1 VQKDSH
7 ERKKIAT
14 RCARPASSQFGW
26 RKTFV
31 TEILQAAVDR
41 MGVTDA
47 AEVRPYGDT
56 INCKFKPWKARKC
69 AGAMQMTPCTNVQ
82 LSSSG
87 NHPRGTPAGKLR
99 ASYNL
104 ESDPLRPLGTWDSLQ
119 INGREAGGAA
129 LKGEMYGTEGDRH
142 PSREPA
148 N

>member
-1 VQKDSH
+1 M
-7 ERKKIAT
+7 
-14 RCARPASSQFGW
+14 P
-26 RKTFV
+26 
-31 TEILQAAVDR
+31 
-41 MGVTDA
+41 
-47 AEVRPYGDT
+47 
-56 INCKFKPWKARKC
+56 
-69 AGAMQMTPCTNVQ
+69 PCTNVQ

-87 NHPRGTPAGKLR
+87 NHARGTPAGKLR

-129 LKGEMYGTEGDRH
+129 LKGEMYGTEGDRR